1 MKFRALRGKVK
12 IAGNNTLSGMPA
24 LWAALLLLAVV
35 SFGDVSNFPDER
47 AGANGALTLPSPA
60 NAQHADRG
68 RQTAQKRPEAQQTAA
83 ADIRDYEASVTL
95 IRCIS
100 AKARI
105 APSSFDD
112 GGRSAAAILQ
122 EECQGEYVAYVEAC
136 IGAGIGEDIC
146 VKSALF
152 TAQLA
157 LAQIKQ

>member
-12 IAGNNTLSGMPA
+12 FAGNNTLSGMPV

-35 SFGDVSNFPDER
+35 SFGDVSNLPDER
-47 AGANGALTLPSPA
+47 AGATRALTSPSYA
-60 NAQHADRG
+60 TAQHVDQG
-68 RQTAQKRPEAQQTAA
+68 HQTAQTRPEAQQTA

-122 EECQGEYVAYVEAC
+122 EGCQGEYVAYIEAC
-136 IGAGIGEDIC
+136 IGAGIGEDNC
-146 VKSALF
+146 VRSALF